1 MKIYKLCL
9 IFCTITFV
17 IQGLSLSAESQSKS
31 KKNISTQQ
39 RPPLS
44 VNPNEDCH
52 IADAVPLLMKK
63 DYISV
68 GYKLM
73 KLQNKPLIIEEKI
86 SVDKFLDLKIEQR
99 GCEDIYAKFNFTFK
113 EKRNRGIKYNLSK
126 AAQLLKNLKIN
137 SDTLLSSKRI
147 VQIANTAS
155 AESKKAKPLTEK
167 VVCLSRYG
175 SECFTDVALK
185 YKYPNLQLF
194 YVDRP

>member
-1 MKIYKLCL
+1 M
-9 IFCTITFV
+9 
-17 IQGLSLSAESQSKS
+17 
-31 KKNISTQQ
+31 TQQ

-73 KLQNKPLIIEEKI
+73 KLQNKPLTIEEKI
-86 SVDKFLDLKIEQR
+86 SVDKFVDLKIEQR

-137 SDTLLSSKRI
+137 SDTLLSSKTLDRI
-147 VQIANTAS
+147 ADLAFK
-155 AESKKAKPLTEK
+155 ESKKAKPSKEQLI
-167 VVCLSRYG
+167 CLSKIEG
-175 SECFTDVALK
+175 ECFTDVSVK
-185 YKYPNLQLF
+185 YKYPNLQIF